1 MPTEAKESIKFPGNG
16 VPDDCELPF
25 GCWEL
30 NPSSLQKQQVLLI
43 TEPSLQPLL
52 FGLILELCVSILYF
66 CVPTYQLIDIWTI
79 STIFDI
85 QISTF
90 FSFLFWY
97 YNIIHHFPSHFISSN
112 RPIYSTLLS
121 FKSVA
126 YFSLLFVATCTY
138 VCVHIIPNTWIQP
151 SCNLSE

>member
-79 STIFDI
+79 STIFDS

-97 YNIIHHFPSHFISSN
+97 YNIIHHFPLPFHF
-112 RPIYSTLLS
+112 
-121 FKSVA
+121 FKSSHIFDLA
-126 YFSLLFVATCTY
+126 LFQILGRFFLIVCCHMHICVCTY
-138 VCVHIIPNTWIQP
+138 NSKYVNTTFM
-151 SCNLSE
+151 